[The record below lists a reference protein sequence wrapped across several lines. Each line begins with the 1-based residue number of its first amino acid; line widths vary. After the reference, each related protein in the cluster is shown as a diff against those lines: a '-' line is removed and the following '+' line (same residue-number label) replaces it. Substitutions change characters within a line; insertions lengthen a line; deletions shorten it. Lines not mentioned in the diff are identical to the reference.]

1 MCSKFSFSYIGS
13 VIGSH
18 FHRQVLAA
26 LIYILDTVA
35 LISAFAIVKLNP
47 TLIGASV
54 GIIVFGFVFF
64 GFLSYLGHRLMHSIS
79 DDTGEASEA
88 TTSDAKTK
96 GKENEAYVIS
106 DEKRNELNV
115 RNNVATGNNKN
126 FRNDST
132 SVLTSYSSTT
142 YM

>member
-1 MCSKFSFSYIGS
+1 M
-13 VIGSH
+13 IGSH

-47 TLIGASV
+47 TLIGVSV

-64 GFLSYLGHRLMHSIS
+64 GFLSYLGNRLMRSIAE
-79 DDTGEASEA
+79 DGEEA
-88 TTSDAKTK
+88 RESTTSNAPGVDKTA
-96 GKENEAYVIS
+96 GNDNEAYVIS
-106 DEKRNELNV
+106 DEKVNELNAE
-115 RNNVATGNNKN
+115 NNVLAENEKNARNGTTTVPNNY
-126 FRNDST
+126 T
-132 SVLTSYSSTT
+132 STT